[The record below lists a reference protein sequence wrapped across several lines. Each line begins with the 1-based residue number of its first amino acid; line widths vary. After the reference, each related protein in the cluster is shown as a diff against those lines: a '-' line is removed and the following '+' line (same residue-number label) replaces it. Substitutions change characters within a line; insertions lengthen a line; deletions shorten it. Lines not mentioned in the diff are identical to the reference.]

1 MACLHFIRDDELME
15 KGIFPADAEI
25 EEEAGRLCPRCKTP
39 AGRIVGFNTI
49 WVDDEP
55 AEGCIPYVE
64 CTHCGWRWWD
74 L

>member
-1 MACLHFIRDDELME
+1 MARLWSTRDEELME
-15 KGIFPADAEI
+15 KGIFPAEV
-25 EEEAGRLCPRCKTP
+25 EEEVGRLCPRCGNP

-64 CTHCGWRWWD
+64 CTYCGWRWWD